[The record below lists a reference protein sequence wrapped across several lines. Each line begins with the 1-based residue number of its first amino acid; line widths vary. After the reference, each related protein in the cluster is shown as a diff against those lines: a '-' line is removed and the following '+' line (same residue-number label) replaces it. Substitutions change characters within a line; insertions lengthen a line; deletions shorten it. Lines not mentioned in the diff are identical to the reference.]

1 MNIVNYVNGLI
12 KKASGKA
19 EDGGDYAD
27 VLDKINEINSS
38 GRLPEKPRVEAGAS
52 YERLEYDAPS
62 DEEINNA
69 AENSLS
75 EYRRAGEASVEN
87 EIAAL
92 IEKYSSDKSANS
104 EAYART
110 IKSLEDAY
118 ASAVEAAGNDAL
130 KRGLA
135 RSSIAANTVAALNSE
150 KAGKA
155 ASAAESYYLAE
166 RDLEEKLAGLEVKRQ
181 KAMDDFN
188 ISYTAKLTEE
198 INRLKAQRDELMS
211 EALKYNNSLT
221 EKENEEKLER
231 QKAESELYTEALG
244 QAKAERELQD
254 NLSAAEQDKKY
265 QEIYGVLRD
274 KLLTMSAQEAQNEI
288 KNNSIYRAY
297 LSDAYFYKLYDEF
310 GR

>member
-1 MNIVNYVNGLI
+1 M
-12 KKASGKA
+12 
-19 EDGGDYAD
+19 
-27 VLDKINEINSS
+27 
-38 GRLPEKPRVEAGAS
+38 RTHTQ
-52 YERLEYDAPS
+52 
-62 DEEINNA
+62 
-69 AENSLS
+69 
-75 EYRRAGEASVEN
+75 
-87 EIAAL
+87 
-92 IEKYSSDKSANS
+92 
-104 EAYART
+104 ARWRP
-110 IKSLEDAY
+110 
-118 ASAVEAAGNDAL
+118 AGNDAL

>member
-1 MNIVNYVNGLI
+1 
-12 KKASGKA
+12 
-19 EDGGDYAD
+19 
-27 VLDKINEINSS
+27 
-38 GRLPEKPRVEAGAS
+38 
-52 YERLEYDAPS
+52 
-62 DEEINNA
+62 
-69 AENSLS
+69 
-75 EYRRAGEASVEN
+75 
-87 EIAAL
+87 
-92 IEKYSSDKSANS
+92 
-104 EAYART
+104 
-110 IKSLEDAY
+110 
-118 ASAVEAAGNDAL
+118 
-130 KRGLA
+130 
-135 RSSIAANTVAALNSE
+135 
-150 KAGKA
+150 
-155 ASAAESYYLAE
+155 
-166 RDLEEKLAGLEVKRQ
+166 
-181 KAMDDFN
+181 MDDFN

>member
-69 AENSLS
+69 AESSLS

-188 ISYTAKLTEE
+188 IS
-198 INRLKAQRDELMS
+198 
-211 EALKYNNSLT
+211 
-221 EKENEEKLER
+221 
-231 QKAESELYTEALG
+231 
-244 QAKAERELQD
+244 
-254 NLSAAEQDKKY
+254 
-265 QEIYGVLRD
+265 
-274 KLLTMSAQEAQNEI
+274 
-288 KNNSIYRAY
+288 
-297 LSDAYFYKLYDEF
+297 
-310 GR
+310 